1 MRGIPLALALL
12 LACGPG
18 DAARPRAG
26 EPAAVGAEVGQ
37 EQLAGGLASLDALGA
52 AIVAGLN
59 AGDADALT
67 ALAVSADEYTGRLF
81 PAIATHPAAEAMG
94 RDLLWDMHARQS
106 RDDMLRAIELY
117 GRQDLRFVR
126 LEPRGVATRA
136 GVRFHDRPRLV
147 VTDAQGRERSL
158 QVLASVIE
166 HEPSH
171 TFKLLG
177 YRDHD

>member
-1 MRGIPLALALL
+1 MRNALLAVALL

-18 DAARPRAG
+18 EAARAG
-26 EPAAVGAEVGQ
+26 EPAAVDAGVGQ
-37 EQLAGGLASLDALGA
+37 EPLAGGLASLDALGA

-67 ALAVSADEYTGRLF
+67 ALAVGADEYTGRLF

-126 LEPRGVATRA
+126 LEPRGVADRA
-136 GVRFHDRPRLV
+136 GVRFHDRPRLIV
-147 VTDAQGRERSL
+147 ADAQGRERSL